1 MTACAATIAVP
12 ALLDQVGR
20 ECADLAADIEKLQ
33 DTLSELL
40 SRVDLTPEL
49 MERAQSLDYV
59 FQHVAQLAGVASRAA
74 DQASPDWR
82 VCAGSVLSGV
92 SLAGLSGRLA
102 GGAPPEPAEDAVAA
116 HDDLELF

>member
-1 MTACAATIAVP
+1 MTGAASKATIAVP

-20 ECADLAADIEKLQ
+20 ECADLAGDIERLQ

-40 SRVDLTPEL
+40 GRVELTPEL
-49 MERAQSLDYV
+49 MERAQALDHV

-74 DQASPDWR
+74 GQSSPEWR

-92 SLAGLSGRLA
+92 SLAGLSRRLA
-102 GGAPPEPAEDAVAA
+102 GDDAAA
-116 HDDLELF
+116 ADAADDDLELF